1 MFARSKYVWLLCFL
15 LTTTFSDGKL
25 KNSSVQPV
33 KKNKADQSFVVNNNC
48 GLERGDREMMKY
60 IKDKVDY
67 IAERSTG
74 TRIVVTFKLCSIYEI
89 FIDAVWETLP
99 L

>member
-1 MFARSKYVWLLCFL
+1 MLIMR
-15 LTTTFSDGKL
+15 TFSDGKPQ
-25 KNSSVQPV
+25 NSSVQPV
-33 KKNKADQSFVVNNNC
+33 KKSKVDQNFVVNNNC

-74 TRIVVTFKLCSIYEI
+74 TRIVVTFKICSVYVI
-89 FIDAVWETLP
+89 FIDTVWETSL
-99 L
+99 

>member
-48 GLERGDREMMKY
+48 GLERGDR
-60 IKDKVDY
+60 
-67 IAERSTG
+67 
-74 TRIVVTFKLCSIYEI
+74 
-89 FIDAVWETLP
+89 
-99 L
+99 

>member
-1 MFARSKYVWLLCFL
+1 MLIMR
-15 LTTTFSDGKL
+15 TFSDGKPQ
-25 KNSSVQPV
+25 NSSVQPV
-33 KKNKADQSFVVNNNC
+33 KKSKADQNFVVNNNC

-74 TRIVVTFKLCSIYEI
+74 TRIVVTFKICSVYVI
-89 FIDAVWETLP
+89 FIDTVWETSL
-99 L
+99 

>member
-1 MFARSKYVWLLCFL
+1 M
-15 LTTTFSDGKL
+15 
-25 KNSSVQPV
+25 
-33 KKNKADQSFVVNNNC
+33 NNNC

-74 TRIVVTFKLCSIYEI
+74 TRIVVTFKICSIYEI
-89 FIDAVWETLP
+89 FIDAV
-99 L
+99 

>member
-1 MFARSKYVWLLCFL
+1 MAPL
-15 LTTTFSDGKL
+15 FSVNDHLFCKL

-33 KKNKADQSFVVNNNC
+33 KKNKADQSFMVNNNC

-74 TRIVVTFKLCSIYEI
+74 TRIVVTFKICSIYET
-89 FIDAVWETLP
+89 FIDAV
-99 L
+99 

>member
-1 MFARSKYVWLLCFL
+1 MLIMR
-15 LTTTFSDGKL
+15 TFSDGKPQ
-25 KNSSVQPV
+25 NSSVQPV
-33 KKNKADQSFVVNNNC
+33 KKSKADQNFVVNNNC

-74 TRIVVTFKLCSIYEI
+74 TRIVVTFKSCSVYVI
-89 FIDAVWETLP
+89 FIDTV
-99 L
+99 

>member
-1 MFARSKYVWLLCFL
+1 MLIMR
-15 LTTTFSDGKL
+15 TFSDGKPQ
-25 KNSSVQPV
+25 NSSVQPI
-33 KKNKADQSFVVNNNC
+33 KKSKADQNFVVNNNC

-74 TRIVVTFKLCSIYEI
+74 TRIVVTFKICSVYVI
-89 FIDAVWETLP
+89 FIDAVWETSF
-99 L
+99 

>member
-15 LTTTFSDGKL
+15 LTTTFSVSL
-25 KNSSVQPV
+25 KIQASNPS

-74 TRIVVTFKLCSIYEI
+74 TRIVVTFKICSIYEI
-89 FIDAVWETLP
+89 FIDAV
-99 L
+99 

>member
-1 MFARSKYVWLLCFL
+1 
-15 LTTTFSDGKL
+15 
-25 KNSSVQPV
+25 
-33 KKNKADQSFVVNNNC
+33 
-48 GLERGDREMMKY
+48 MMKY

-89 FIDAVWETLP
+89 FIDAVWETL
-99 L
+99 LL

>member
-25 KNSSVQPV
+25 RNSSVQPV

-48 GLERGDREMMKY
+48 GLGRGDREMMKY

-74 TRIVVTFKLCSIYEI
+74 TRIVVTFKICSIYET